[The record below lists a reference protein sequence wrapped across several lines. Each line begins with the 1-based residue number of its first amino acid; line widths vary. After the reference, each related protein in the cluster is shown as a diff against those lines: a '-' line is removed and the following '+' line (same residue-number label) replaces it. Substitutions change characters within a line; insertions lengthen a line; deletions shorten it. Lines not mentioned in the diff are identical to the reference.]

1 MTRVVVTFALD
12 PELADR
18 IRAVDPRI
26 EVSVLGQDL
35 LDALRGKRRF
45 PSELQAA
52 TPLDEIRSALGEA
65 EVMFGFWSGAMPSL
79 VSPDDLPGA
88 LRWVQL
94 TSAGADRVDTDLI
107 RAGLTFTNVSGL
119 HATPIAEYVLTYM
132 LMFEKGWPALA
143 RNQAAH
149 RYDRMVMPRN
159 LSDRTVG
166 VVGMGAIGA
175 ECARLAKAIGCRV
188 LAIRRSAAGRGPDPD
203 GVADELLPPGD
214 LDELLTESDYVVL
227 AVPLTEETRGLIG
240 AAELRT
246 MGARG
251 DRSYLI
257 NIARGE
263 VVDEPALIEA
273 LREGVI
279 AGAALDV
286 FDREPLPADSP
297 LWELDNVI
305 LTPHISGGNENYNEV
320 ATSIFCDNLRRYLAG
335 EELHNIIDPDR
346 GY

>member
-18 IRAVDPRI
+18 IRAVDPRV

-52 TPLDEIRSALGEA
+52 TPLDEIRSALDEA

-79 VSPDDLPGA
+79 VGPDDLPGA

-94 TSAGADRVDTDLI
+94 TSAGADRVDPDLI

-143 RNQAAH
+143 RNQAAGV
-149 RYDRMVMPRN
+149 YDRMVMPRN

-166 VVGMGAIGA
+166 VVGMGAIGR

-188 LAIRRSAAGRGPDPD
+188 LAIRRSVTERGPDD
-203 GVADELLPPGD
+203 VADEVLPPRD

-227 AVPLTEETRGLIG
+227 AMPLTGETRGMIG
-240 AAELRT
+240 AEQLRT
-246 MGARG
+246 MGARD

-286 FDREPLPADSP
+286 FYQEPLPPDSP

-320 ATSIFCDNLRRYLAG
+320 ATSIFCDNLRRYMAG
-335 EELHNIIDPDR
+335 ESLRNIIDPDR

>member
-52 TPLDEIRSALGEA
+52 TPLDEIRSALDEA

-94 TSAGADRVDTDLI
+94 TSAGADRVDPDLI

-143 RNQAAH
+143 RNQAAGV
-149 RYDRMVMPRN
+149 YDRMVMPRN

-188 LAIRRSAAGRGPDPD
+188 LAIRRSVTERRPDAI
-203 GVADELLPPGD
+203 ADEVLPPGD
-214 LDELLTESDYVVL
+214 LDVLLAESDYVVL
-227 AVPLTEETRGLIG
+227 AMPLTEETRGLIG
-240 AAELRT
+240 AGELRT

-273 LREGVI
+273 LRDGVI

-286 FDREPLPADSP
+286 FYREPLPADSP

-305 LTPHISGGNENYNEV
+305 LTPHISGGNENYNEA

>member
-188 LAIRRSAAGRGPDPD
+188 VAIRRSAARARPGPRRRRRRAAAARRPRRAADGERLRGAGRA
-203 GVADELLPPGD
+203 AD
-214 LDELLTESDYVVL
+214 
-227 AVPLTEETRGLIG
+227 
-240 AAELRT
+240 
-246 MGARG
+246 RG
-251 DRSYLI
+251 DARPDRRRTSCARWARAA
-257 NIARGE
+257 IAR
-263 VVDEPALIEA
+263 
-273 LREGVI
+273 
-279 AGAALDV
+279 
-286 FDREPLPADSP
+286 
-297 LWELDNVI
+297 
-305 LTPHISGGNENYNEV
+305 T
-320 ATSIFCDNLRRYLAG
+320 
-335 EELHNIIDPDR
+335 
-346 GY
+346 

>member
-1 MTRVVVTFALD
+1 MTRVVVTFPLE
-12 PELADR
+12 PELAER
-18 IRAVDPRI
+18 IRAVDPRV

-35 LDALRGKRRF
+35 LAALRGKRRF
-45 PSELQAA
+45 PSERQAA
-52 TPLDEIRSALGEA
+52 TPLDEIRAALAEA
-65 EVMFGFWSGAMPSL
+65 DVMFGFWSGAMPDL
-79 VSPDDLPGA
+79 VRPDSLPGT

-94 TSAGADRVDTDLI
+94 TSAGADRVDPDLI

-119 HATPIAEYVLTYM
+119 HATPIAEFVLTYM

-143 RNQAAH
+143 RNQAAAV
-149 RYDRMVMPRN
+149 YDRMVMPRS

-188 LAIRRSAAGRGPDPD
+188 LGMRRSVTQRGPDEI
-203 GVADELLPPGD
+203 ADEVLPPGD
-214 LDELLTESDYVVL
+214 LDVLLAESDYVVL
-227 AVPLTEETRGLIG
+227 AMPLTEETRGMIG
-240 AAELRT
+240 ADQLRT

-273 LREGVI
+273 LRDGVI

-297 LWELDNVI
+297 LWALDNVI

-335 EELHNIIDPDR
+335 EPLHNIVDPDR

>member
-18 IRAVDPRI
+18 IRAVDPRV
-26 EVSVLGQDL
+26 EVSVLGQEL

-52 TPLDEIRSALGEA
+52 TPLDEIRSALDDA

-79 VSPDDLPGA
+79 VSPDDLPDA

-94 TSAGADRVDTDLI
+94 TSAGADRVDPDLI

-143 RNQAAH
+143 RNQAASV
-149 RYDRMVMPRN
+149 YDRMVMPRN

-188 LAIRRSAAGRGPDPD
+188 LAIRRSVSERRPDTI
-203 GVADELLPPGD
+203 ADEVLPPGD
-214 LDELLTESDYVVL
+214 LDELLAESDYVVL
-227 AVPLTEETRGLIG
+227 AMPLTEETRGLIG
-240 AAELRT
+240 AEELRT

-286 FDREPLPADSP
+286 FYREPLPADSP

>member
-1 MTRVVVTFALD
+1 
-12 PELADR
+12 
-18 IRAVDPRI
+18 
-26 EVSVLGQDL
+26 
-35 LDALRGKRRF
+35 
-45 PSELQAA
+45 
-52 TPLDEIRSALGEA
+52 
-65 EVMFGFWSGAMPSL
+65 
-79 VSPDDLPGA
+79 
-88 LRWVQL
+88 
-94 TSAGADRVDTDLI
+94 
-107 RAGLTFTNVSGL
+107 
-119 HATPIAEYVLTYM
+119 
-132 LMFEKGWPALA
+132 
-143 RNQAAH
+143 
-149 RYDRMVMPRN
+149 
-159 LSDRTVG
+159 
-166 VVGMGAIGA
+166 
-175 ECARLAKAIGCRV
+175 
-188 LAIRRSAAGRGPDPD
+188 
-203 GVADELLPPGD
+203 
-214 LDELLTESDYVVL
+214 
-227 AVPLTEETRGLIG
+227 
-240 AAELRT
+240 

>member
-18 IRAVDPRI
+18 IRAVDPRV
-26 EVSVLGQDL
+26 EVSVLGQEL

-52 TPLDEIRSALGEA
+52 TPLEEIRSALDEA
-65 EVMFGFWSGAMPSL
+65 EVMFGFWSGAMPGL
-79 VSPDDLPGA
+79 VSPGDLPDA

-94 TSAGADRVDTDLI
+94 TSAGADRVDPELI

-119 HATPIAEYVLTYM
+119 HSTPIAEYVLTYM

-143 RNQAAH
+143 RNQAAGV
-149 RYDRMVMPRN
+149 YDRMVMPRN

-188 LAIRRSAAGRGPDPD
+188 LGIRRSVAGRGPDPD
-203 GVADELLPPGD
+203 AIADEVLPPRD
-214 LDELLTESDYVVL
+214 LDALLAESDHVVL
-227 AVPLTEETRGLIG
+227 ATPLTGETRGLIG
-240 AAELRT
+240 AGQLRT

-251 DRSYLI
+251 ERSYLI

-286 FDREPLPADSP
+286 FQREPLPADSP

-305 LTPHISGGNENYNEV
+305 LTPHISGGNENYNEA

-335 EELHNIIDPDR
+335 EELRNIIDPDR

>member
-18 IRAVDPRI
+18 IRAVDPRV

-52 TPLDEIRSALGEA
+52 TPLGEIRSALDEA

-79 VSPDDLPGA
+79 VSPEDLPGA

-94 TSAGADRVDTDLI
+94 TSAGADRVDPDLI

-143 RNQAAH
+143 RNQAAAV
-149 RYDRMVMPRN
+149 YDRMVMPRN

-188 LAIRRSAAGRGPDPD
+188 LAIRRSVSERRPDAI
-203 GVADELLPPGD
+203 ADEVLPPGD
-214 LDELLTESDYVVL
+214 LDVLLAESDYVVL
-227 AVPLTEETRGLIG
+227 AMPLTEETRGLIG
-240 AAELRT
+240 ARELRT

-273 LREGVI
+273 LRDGVI

-286 FDREPLPADSP
+286 FYREPLPADSP